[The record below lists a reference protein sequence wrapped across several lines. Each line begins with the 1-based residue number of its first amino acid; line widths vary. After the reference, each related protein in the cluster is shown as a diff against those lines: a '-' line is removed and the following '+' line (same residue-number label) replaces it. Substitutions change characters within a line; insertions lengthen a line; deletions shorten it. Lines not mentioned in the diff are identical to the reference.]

1 MARKTVVTGGSGRL
15 GSMTVEAMLAAGYEV
30 LNLDA
35 MRPREKLCESWTAD
49 LTRSGDL
56 FEAFDG
62 ADSLIH
68 LAAYQA
74 PTEAADSVIFG
85 NNVTASYNVL
95 RAAAQTGIRRVVM
108 ASSVAAYGFIY
119 APRIWDPETLP
130 LDEDYPCRP
139 MDSYSLSKVF
149 GEQLADSFVAT
160 SGMSVASLRIAGVNF
175 DLSYASF
182 PERWTD
188 PARLLGGLWSY
199 VDARDAAEAC
209 RLAAEAKIVGHRV
222 YNIAAATSRDPTP
235 TEELVRKFFPGTR
248 IRDGMAGC
256 WGGLDVARARDEL
269 GFATE
274 HHWQDY
280 LRLDGTPIAADARTP
295 ETGMGR

>member
-1 MARKTVVTGGSGRL
+1 MAGKTVITGGSGRL
-15 GSMTVEAMLAAGYEV
+15 GAATVQAMIAAGHEV
-30 LNLDA
+30 LSLDA
-35 MRPREKLCESWTAD
+35 VPPREKLCESWTAD

-62 ADSLIH
+62 ADSVIH
-68 LAAYQA
+68 LAAFQA
-74 PTEAADSVIFG
+74 PGEAADSAVFG

-119 APRIWDPETLP
+119 APEIWSPDVLP

-139 MDSYSLSKVF
+139 LDSYALSKVF
-149 GEQLADSFVAT
+149 GERLADSFVAT
-160 SGMSVASLRIAGVNF
+160 SGLSVASLRIAGVNF

-182 PERWTD
+182 PERWVD
-188 PARLLGGLWSY
+188 PARLLGGFWSY
-199 VDARDAAEAC
+199 VDARDGAEAC
-209 RLAAEAKIVGHRV
+209 RLAVEVDIDGHRV

-235 TEELVRKFFPGTR
+235 TEELVRRFLPGTR

-256 WGGLDVARARDEL
+256 WGGLDIARARDEL
-269 GFATE
+269 GFETG

-280 LRLDGTPIAADARTP
+280 LRPDGTPRD
-295 ETGMGR
+295 TGLEP